1 MRPKWKPIVL
11 TEGDSAL
18 LELIKK
24 QSREQHD
31 LLIEASNHERNLSYE
46 ALAAWFGI
54 PIGTVK
60 SRLSR
65 ARDRLA
71 IYRRQITE
79 EHTA

>member
-11 TEGDSAL
+11 TEDDHAHLEL
-18 LELIKK
+18 LERHSKD
-24 QSREQHD
+24 QHD
-31 LLIEASNHERNLSYE
+31 LLIEASKHDVNLSYE

-54 PIGTVK
+54 PVGTVK

-65 ARDRLA
+65 ARDRLTMLRKQVA
-71 IYRRQITE
+71 V